1 MATSTKSSALLPPW
15 LWLWLVTYFIALPS
29 SFTLLKQSWD
39 SVAYGGA
46 STGAAG
52 FGLWAL
58 GINSF
63 LEIIPLLALFGGVVA
78 LAFPQ
83 ARANFL
89 EKKYELKP
97 ASATGGAIADIISFL
112 QQHDPT
118 LQVKVNLVRSGQY
131 AFVYPL
137 SFRQTGIAV
146 FAPLVKLWRADQPMA
161 EAMLVHELAHHRQG
175 DAFVVGAGSPFRAV
189 VERWVSLYLWLFVVP
204 YAIAAISLFINFWQD
219 LTLLSQAGISWL
231 SMLPQLIPHV
241 IGTALFLLFGAFMTT
256 LSLLLW
262 TLSLFMMPLAG
273 LWSAEFNAD
282 QAAAQRS
289 RPDTLKAISQ
299 LSSPVRWRQWLLS
312 RFSHPPDSLR
322 RWFLAH
328 KQTEIA
334 LAILLLIYPLTYVL
348 RLVVLSGFA
357 ISLGNFNLAENWA
370 LGLKTIAPVWLAI
383 ALVLALWP
391 LVAGYWERLLRRRAI
406 APQFSPLP
414 YWISA
419 GIVFALTIIGFSQ
432 SV

>member
-15 LWLWLVTYFIALPS
+15 LWLWLGTYFLALPS
-29 SFTLLKQSWD
+29 SFALLKQSWETVTY
-39 SVAYGGA
+39 SGA

-52 FGLWAL
+52 FGQWVL
-58 GINSF
+58 GINAF

-118 LQVKVNLVRSGQY
+118 LQVKVNLVRAGQY

-137 SFRQTGIAV
+137 SFRQTGIAI

-204 YAIAAISLFINFWQD
+204 YAIATISLFVNFWQD

-231 SMLPQLIPHV
+231 SMLPSLIPHV
-241 IGTALFLLFGAFMTT
+241 FGQALFLLFGAFMTT
-256 LSLLLW
+256 LGLLRW

-273 LWSAEFNAD
+273 LWCAEFNAD

-289 RPDTLKAISQ
+289 RPNTLKAISQ
-299 LSSPVRWRQWLLS
+299 LSPPVHWRRWLLS

-328 KQTEIA
+328 QQTEVA
-334 LAILLLIYPLTYVL
+334 LALLLLIYPLTYLL

-357 ISLGNFNLAENWA
+357 ISLGEFNLAENWA
-370 LGLKTIAPVWLAI
+370 WGLKAIAPVWLAI

-391 LVAGYWERLLRRRAI
+391 MVAGYRERLLRRTAI

-419 GIVFALTIIGFSQ
+419 GIVFALTIIGFNQ